1 MINIFVGVALGFL
14 SGIGVGGGSLLLLWL
29 TLVMS
34 LPQETARMMNL
45 MFFVPCALTATLFRW
60 KHGCLNRS
68 IALPAILGGLAGAAL
83 GSYLGPRI
91 NADLL
96 RKAFGIL
103 FILTAIRELR
113 YKK

>member
-1 MINIFVGVALGFL
+1 MVTIFVGVALGFL

-29 TLVMS
+29 TLVMG
-34 LPQETARMMNL
+34 LPQESARMMNL

-60 KHGCLNRS
+60 KHGSHNRS

-103 FILTAIRELR
+103 FIFTAIRELR
-113 YKK
+113 NKK